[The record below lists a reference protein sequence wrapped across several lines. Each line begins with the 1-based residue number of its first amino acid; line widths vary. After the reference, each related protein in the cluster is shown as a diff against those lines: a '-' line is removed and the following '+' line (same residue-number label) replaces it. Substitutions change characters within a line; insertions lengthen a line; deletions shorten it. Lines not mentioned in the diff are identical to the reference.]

1 MNNEPI
7 NIPYLIKFVTTDLAE
22 PTPTADAVV
31 ITAPNETQA
40 EALFAQEFDSAL
52 YNVTTITEY
61 QSP

>member
-1 MNNEPI
+1 MNNEPV
-7 NIPYLIKFVTTDLAE
+7 NTPYLIEFVTTDLIE
-22 PTPTADAVV
+22 PTPTTDAVV

-52 YNVTTITEY
+52 YNVTNVTEY